1 MTTTTRI
8 SSLRDH
14 VRSSWRILLKEVAAF
29 GVVGLAALVIELA
42 LYNWL
47 AVHWEPHVGLG
58 HAAEPTRDYSWLK
71 AKAVA
76 ASVATVFA
84 YFGNKYLS
92 FSHRARTSV
101 GRETT
106 FFFVINLIALVFG
119 ELIIALFSYPLNQHD
134 NHLVMNVVN
143 LGTIGLGT
151 VFRFWA
157 YKRFVFLHPDRVHDP
172 DIDLESELAE

>member
-1 MTTTTRI
+1 MTTAARITT
-8 SSLRDH
+8 LRDH
-14 VRSSWRILLKEVAAF
+14 VRSSWRILLKEVTAF
-29 GVVGLAALVIELA
+29 GVIGIIALVIELG

-58 HAAEPTRDYSWLK
+58 HAADQPRNYSWLK

-76 ASVATVFA
+76 ATVAMVFA

-101 GRETT
+101 GRETA
-106 FFFVINLIALVFG
+106 FFFIIILIALIFG
-119 ELIIALFSYPLNQHD
+119 EAMIALFSYPLNQID
-134 NHLVMNVVN
+134 NHVVMNLVN
-143 LGTIGLGT
+143 LATIGIGT

-172 DIDLESELAE
+172 NVNLDAELAE